1 MRSSARLVLEPG
13 GLRTQVLSAFRQAAD
28 RHLEGRI
35 GAQRVVAVRIAAGDQ
50 QGTEAD
56 HLGVAVLD
64 ALRRPVVAQA
74 ARQPLADPKPI
85 SPSSRTPLSEDS
97 RPPSKAATTGLP
109 ERDDKPGWN
118 LVLLDTAGAPPVLV
132 WMMSKPRLP

>member
-1 MRSSARLVLEPG
+1 MRPG
-13 GLRTQVLSAFRQAAD
+13 WFSAFRQSAD

-35 GAQRVVAVRIAAGDQ
+35 GAQRVAVVAVRIAAGDQ

-74 ARQPLADPKPI
+74 ARQPLADPKP
-85 SPSSRTPLSEDS
+85 PVDLAQQQD
-97 RPPSKAATTGLP
+97 ATVRGQP
-109 ERDDKPGWN
+109 APIKSGNHRF
-118 LVLLDTAGAPPVLV
+118 AG
-132 WMMSKPRLP
+132 KG